1 MKKTAKLCA
10 IALAICVLSP
20 VAASG
25 AGAWTALPAAA
36 SSGEPMELATSSN
49 GQIIYSLELKK
60 IRFSTNGGTS
70 WSDRDSG
77 IDWSIEGSDIATSA
91 DGSLVVVTAQQN
103 PEGYYVSLA
112 NVRNSAVYLSNDFGA
127 NWTMLDIQTPRCTR
141 AQGAFWANVS
151 VSDSG
156 EYIAL
161 TELCKGSV
169 WISSDFGAVFT
180 ERLSSAALIP
190 NISDIEISGSGSRM
204 ILSTNDN
211 VGSVY
216 LSTNYGSSF
225 NVIGALNF
233 PTAKN
238 WLAVEVSADGMTM
251 LATSAEENVW
261 ISKNGGTTWQERDLP
276 GNPFNVWLSGVT
288 ISADGK
294 IIGLSGGAKLFISE
308 DSGTSWREDQTTGG
322 TYDYSNNPGGL
333 GVGMA
338 SSQDGSVMYALAQYY
353 FYNSTISE
361 IYKSP
366 TVIPPTYDSGVSN
379 AGTVTFNNS
388 CPANSS
394 KVTSVQAQSVLL
406 VLDTATVASD
416 TSTYHYY
423 TETNTALWGA
433 TYDYGTKQAVD
444 CSYLSMTGSMTL
456 DRGPFIASSGA
467 SYSETSTPGANSD
480 FIQYIGNLN
489 ETGTVWTHTNACG
502 NTNVTNLNVANKCDF
517 SSSTGT
523 TRQFNWP
530 ALSQGTPIVIR
541 TGVAA
546 GTSLSKTASG
556 LTTGLDPA
564 TVFVIVKAKKTL
576 IAAAPARTSWVAT
589 ETFTVTS
596 A

>member
-1 MKKTAKLCA
+1 LRNKTLTAKLSA
-10 IALAICVLSP
+10 FALFLTAVISSP
-20 VAASG
+20 AFG
-25 AGAWTALPAAA
+25 ATQNSEFG
-36 SSGEPMELATSSN
+36 
-49 GQIIYSLELKK
+49 
-60 IRFSTNGGTS
+60 R
-70 WSDRDSG
+70 
-77 IDWSIEGSDIATSA
+77 DWSKLLSVQRTQAIATSA
-91 DGSLVVVTAQQN
+91 SGAIVYRVGEVSRYGGFDVFRSSDYGITWENVTNEYIGSNGSQIAVSDDGSTIVITQYQGYIWISRDFGNSWDKKVDVVSRDFPNFYSPGGGNWTQV
-103 PEGYYVSLA
+103 EVSATGQRIVVSEYKHL
-112 NVRNSAVYLSNDFGA
+112 YISNDFGQTFSSGRDVTGDNILDCGMSDDGSVILIGTNGA
-127 NWTMLDIQTPRCTR
+127 GVFISKDYGASFSAVTSLPSGNWFTVAVSGDGNHLLAAAQTGGPTVQTGEIR
-141 AQGAFWANVS
+141 VS
-151 VSDSG
+151 SDSAVSWS
-156 EYIAL
+156 ESAL
-161 TELCKGSV
+161 PQTVQKFDRFWHRATISNSGSRIV
-169 WISSDFGAVFT
+169 VIRYSSPPLTSDDFGATFT
-180 ERLSSAALIP
+180 ERNTIAEAPYFGEGITSSADSSRIYAFG
-190 NISDIEISGSGSRM
+190 GSG
-204 ILSTNDN
+204 
-211 VGSVY
+211 VY
-216 LSTNYGSSF
+216 TSYF
-225 NVIGALNF
+225 EEQLN
-233 PTAKN
+233 
-238 WLAVEVSADGMTM
+238 
-251 LATSAEENVW
+251 
-261 ISKNGGTTWQERDLP
+261 
-276 GNPFNVWLSGVT
+276 
-288 ISADGK
+288 
-294 IIGLSGGAKLFISE
+294 GLS
-308 DSGTSWREDQTTGG
+308 
-322 TYDYSNNPGGL
+322 
-333 GVGMA
+333 
-338 SSQDGSVMYALAQYY
+338 
-353 FYNSTISE
+353 NS
-361 IYKSP
+361 
-366 TVIPPTYDSGVSN
+366 
-379 AGTVTFNNS
+379 GTVTFTNI
-388 CPANSS
+388 CPTDTSI
-394 KVTSVQAQSVLL
+394 VTSVQAQSVLL